1 MEKVVNCSNAYPGK
15 EEVGRG
21 LRALTLVTREWNT
34 APPGGC
40 VFCSYGYCRQ
50 HLQQQ
55 LLLKADHSTAA
66 KCQVIKSQ
74 SNKSPS

>member
-15 EEVGRG
+15 EKVGRG
-21 LRALTLVTREWNT
+21 PRALTLVTREWNI
-34 APPGGC
+34 APPRC
-40 VFCSYGYCRQ
+40 VFCSYGYCRP

-66 KCQVIKSQ
+66 KCQLIKSQ